1 MLLLI
6 LFISLDNFSLT
17 EKRLLQ
23 VSVVPFV
30 HRDVYFTVIITQL
43 LMRLSRARALF
54 KNFEGTRLWPLHIG
68 GAN

>member
-6 LFISLDNFSLT
+6 LFISLDTFSLT

-30 HRDVYFTVIITQL
+30 HRDVYFTIVITQL

-54 KNFEGTRLWPLHIG
+54 KNFEGTSLWPLRIG